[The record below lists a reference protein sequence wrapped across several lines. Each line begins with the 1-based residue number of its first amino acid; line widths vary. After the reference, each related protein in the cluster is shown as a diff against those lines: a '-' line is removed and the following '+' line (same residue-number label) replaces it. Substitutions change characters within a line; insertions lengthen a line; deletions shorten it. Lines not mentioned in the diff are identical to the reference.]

1 MREQTKEGENIFKQ
15 FFNVVFKKMAT
26 ESRNFA
32 IQILKRQGKWET
44 DEDFKESFQFLL
56 KDIMNEKVNALEE
69 MIIVWFC
76 IF

>member
-15 FFNVVFKKMAT
+15 FFNVVFIKMAT

-32 IQILKRQGKWET
+32 IQILKRQGKRET

-69 MIIVWFC
+69 MIIV
-76 IF
+76 

>member
-1 MREQTKEGENIFKQ
+1 
-15 FFNVVFKKMAT
+15 MAT

-32 IQILKRQGKWET
+32 IQILKRQGKRET

-69 MIIVWFC
+69 MIIV
-76 IF
+76 